1 MRHATTERLRGQTLR
16 EDRKKEMRMLGIQSY
31 EIPAGIGDGLL
42 ILSGAAAA
50 VFLAVVYFDE
60 IADGLRHVTKLF
72 TPWRI

>member
-1 MRHATTERLRGQTLR
+1 
-16 EDRKKEMRMLGIQSY
+16 MLGIQSY
-31 EIPAGIGDGLL
+31 DIPAGIGDGLL